1 MAEFLTSIDFAEL
14 FTANNIVF
22 CLLSAVILV
31 CGFMSV
37 ASTKILRAAT
47 YLFFTLFA
55 VAGLYLTL
63 DYEFLAAVQLSVY
76 AGGILVLLIFA
87 IMLVKNLGTDTEE
100 TSFMHKSIAAFAALA
115 GTVFA
120 FITMSK
126 CDFSGSE
133 YVIADNL
140 FNKEIG
146 NTMLTGEMK
155 VVGADLLGT
164 DKYQYLL
171 AFEAVSILLLAC
183 IVGSIVIAN
192 KSKEE

>member
-47 YLFFTLFA
+47 YLFFTLFGI
-55 VAGLYLTL
+55 AGLYLTL
-63 DYEFLAAVQLSVY
+63 NYEFIAAVQLSVY

-100 TSFMHKSIAAFAALA
+100 TTFVHKAIAGAAALA
-115 GTVFA
+115 GTVFT
-120 FITMSK
+120 FIAMSNYG
-126 CDFSGSE
+126 F
-133 YVIADNL
+133 IADEEADQAASL
-140 FNKEIG
+140 VDMKMIG
-146 NTMLTGEMK
+146 QTLM
-155 VVGADLLGT
+155 GT

-183 IVGSIVIAN
+183 IVGSIVVAT
-192 KSKEE
+192 KSKEEA

>member
-1 MAEFLTSIDFAEL
+1 MAEFLTSIDFAGL
-14 FTANNIVF
+14 FTADNIVF

-63 DYEFLAAVQLSVY
+63 NYEFIAAVQLSVY

-87 IMLVKNLGTDTEE
+87 IMLVKNLGTDTET
-100 TSFMHKSIAAFAALA
+100 TSYVNKTIAAFAGA
-115 GTVFA
+115 VFA

-126 CDFSGSE
+126 YRFISNEEANDASE
-133 YVIADNL
+133 MIDM
-140 FNKEIG
+140 EMIG
-146 NTMLTGEMK
+146 QTLM
-155 VVGADLLGT
+155 GT

-183 IVGSIVIAN
+183 IVGSIVVAT
-192 KSKEE
+192 KSKED

>member
-1 MAEFLTSIDFAEL
+1 MAENLTSIDFAGL
-14 FTANNIVF
+14 FTADNIVF

-63 DYEFLAAVQLSVY
+63 NYEFIAAVQLSVY

-87 IMLVKNLGTDTEE
+87 IMLVKNLGTDTET
-100 TSFMHKSIAAFAALA
+100 TSYVNKTIAGIAALA
-115 GTVFA
+115 GAVFA

-126 CDFSGSE
+126 YRFISNEEANYASE
-133 YVIADNL
+133 KIDM
-140 FNKEIG
+140 EMIG
-146 NTMLTGEMK
+146 QTLM
-155 VVGADLLGT
+155 GT
-164 DKYQYLL
+164 DRYQYLL

-183 IVGSIVIAN
+183 IVGSIVVAT
-192 KSKEE
+192 KSKED

>member
-1 MAEFLTSIDFAEL
+1 MAEYLTSIDFASL
-14 FTANNIVF
+14 LTVDNAIF

-63 DYEFLAAVQLSVY
+63 SYEFIAAVQLSVY

-100 TSFMHKSIAAFAALA
+100 TSFVNKAIAGVAALA
-115 GTVFA
+115 GTVFT
-120 FITMSK
+120 FIAMSK
-126 CDFSGSE
+126 SNFIVDSE
-133 YVIADNL
+133 ANDASAMVDM
-140 FNKEIG
+140 KMIG
-146 NTMLTGEMK
+146 ETLM
-155 VVGADLLGT
+155 GT

-171 AFEAVSILLLAC
+171 AFEGVSILLLAC
-183 IVGSIVIAN
+183 IVGSIVVAT
-192 KSKEE
+192 KSKEEE

>member
-1 MAEFLTSIDFAEL
+1 MAEYL
-14 FTANNIVF
+14 TANNVVF
-22 CLLSAVILV
+22 LILSAVILV

-47 YLFFTLFA
+47 YLFFTLFG

-63 DYEFLAAVQLSVY
+63 NYEFIAAVQLSVY

-100 TSFMHKSIAAFAALA
+100 TSFVNKAVAGFAALA
-115 GTVFA
+115 GAVFA
-120 FITMSK
+120 FVTMSK
-126 CDFSGSE
+126 FDFVANE
-133 YVIADNL
+133 NADEASAL
-140 FNKEIG
+140 VDMEMIG
-146 NTMLTGEMK
+146 RTLM
-155 VVGADLLGT
+155 GT

-183 IVGSIVIAN
+183 IVGSIVVAT
-192 KSKEE
+192 KSKEEE

>member
-1 MAEFLTSIDFAEL
+1 MKINSNMAEFLTSIDFAEL

-22 CLLSAVILV
+22 CILSAVILV

-63 DYEFLAAVQLSVY
+63 SYEFIAAVQLSVY

-100 TSFMHKSIAAFAALA
+100 TTFVHKAIAGAAALA
-115 GTVFA
+115 GTVFT
-120 FITMSK
+120 FIAMSNYG
-126 CDFSGSE
+126 F
-133 YVIADNL
+133 IADEEADQAASL
-140 FNKEIG
+140 VDMKMIG
-146 NTMLTGEMK
+146 QTLM
-155 VVGADLLGT
+155 GT

-183 IVGSIVIAN
+183 IVGSIVVAT
-192 KSKEE
+192 KSKEEA

>member
-1 MAEFLTSIDFAEL
+1 MAEYLTSIDFAGL
-14 FTANNIVF
+14 FTADNIVF
-22 CLLSAVILV
+22 FILSAVILV

-37 ASTKILRAAT
+37 ASTKLLRAAT

-63 DYEFLAAVQLSVY
+63 SYEFIAAVQLSVY

-87 IMLVKNLGTDTEE
+87 IMLVKNLGTDTE
-100 TSFMHKSIAAFAALA
+100 TISYANKTIAGLSALA

-126 CDFSGSE
+126 FRFISSE
-133 YVIADNL
+133 GANDAAAMVD
-140 FNKEIG
+140 
-146 NTMLTGEMK
+146 MEM
-155 VVGADLLGT
+155 VGQTLMGT
-164 DKYQYLL
+164 DRYQYLL

-183 IVGSIVIAN
+183 IVGSIVIAT
-192 KSKEE
+192 KSKED

>member
-1 MAEFLTSIDFAEL
+1 MAEYLTSIDFAGL
-14 FTANNIVF
+14 FTADNIVF
-22 CLLSAVILV
+22 FILSAVILV

-63 DYEFLAAVQLSVY
+63 SYEFIAAVQLSVY

-87 IMLVKNLGTDTEE
+87 IMLVKNLGTDTEV
-100 TSFMHKSIAAFAALA
+100 TSYVNKTIAGVAALA
-115 GTVFA
+115 GIVFT
-120 FITMSK
+120 FIAMSK
-126 CDFSGSE
+126 FRFISSE
-133 YVIADNL
+133 EANDAAAMVD
-140 FNKEIG
+140 
-146 NTMLTGEMK
+146 MEM
-155 VVGADLLGT
+155 VGQTLMGT

-183 IVGSIVIAN
+183 IVGSIVVAT
-192 KSKEE
+192 KSKED

>member
-1 MAEFLTSIDFAEL
+1 MKINSNMAEYLTSIDFASL
-14 FTANNIVF
+14 FTADNIVF

-63 DYEFLAAVQLSVY
+63 SYEFIAAVQLSVY

-87 IMLVKNLGTDTEE
+87 IMLVKNLGTDTEK
-100 TSFMHKSIAAFAALA
+100 TSYVNKTIAGVAALA
-115 GTVFA
+115 GTVFT
-120 FITMSK
+120 FIAMSK
-126 CDFSGSE
+126 STFIPDSE
-133 YVIADNL
+133 ANDASAMVDMKL
-140 FNKEIG
+140 IG
-146 NTMLTGEMK
+146 ETLM
-155 VVGADLLGT
+155 GT

-171 AFEAVSILLLAC
+171 AFEGVSILLLAC
-183 IVGSIVIAN
+183 IVGSIVVAT
-192 KSKEE
+192 KSKEEE

>member
-1 MAEFLTSIDFAEL
+1 MKINSNMAEFLTSIDFAEL

-55 VAGLYLTL
+55 IAGLYLTL
-63 DYEFLAAVQLSVY
+63 SYEFIAAVQLSVY

-100 TSFMHKSIAAFAALA
+100 TTFVNKSIAGIAALA
-115 GTVFA
+115 GAVFT
-120 FITMSK
+120 FIAMYKSTNFQMLP
-126 CDFSGSE
+126 D
-133 YVIADNL
+133 VDADKATASINM
-140 FNKEIG
+140 ETIG
-146 NTMLTGEMK
+146 QTLM
-155 VVGADLLGT
+155 GT

-171 AFEAVSILLLAC
+171 AFEGVSILLLAC
-183 IVGSIVIAN
+183 IVGSIVVAT
-192 KSKEE
+192 KSKEEE

>member
-1 MAEFLTSIDFAEL
+1 MAEYLTSIDFAAL
-14 FTANNIVF
+14 FTAKNIVF
-22 CLLSAVILV
+22 LILSAVILV

-63 DYEFLAAVQLSVY
+63 DYEFIAAVQLSVY

-87 IMLVKNLGTDTEE
+87 IMLVKNLGTETEE
-100 TSFMHKSIAAFAALA
+100 TTFVNKAIAGFAALA

-126 CDFSGSE
+126 FAFEADDDADKAASMVDMKLIGETLMGS
-133 YVIADNL
+133 
-140 FNKEIG
+140 
-146 NTMLTGEMK
+146 
-155 VVGADLLGT
+155 

-183 IVGSIVIAN
+183 IVGSIVVAT